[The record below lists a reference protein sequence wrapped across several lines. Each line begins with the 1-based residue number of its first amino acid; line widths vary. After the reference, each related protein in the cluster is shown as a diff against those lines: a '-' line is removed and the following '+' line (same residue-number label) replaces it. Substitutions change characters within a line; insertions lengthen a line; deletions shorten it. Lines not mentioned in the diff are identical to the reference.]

1 MGKFQFHSKG
11 ISDRIVTP
19 CTLDVSDYETSIE
32 KPKSEEKVKA
42 LWDTGST
49 VTVLSEMLV
58 QRLGLI
64 PSDICRV
71 SGWDGNP
78 ITTNTYNIDVVL
90 GETRIE
96 FVNAVRGPLKNI
108 DMIIGM
114 DVISQGD
121 FHITH
126 PSYTTILEFEMK

>member
-1 MGKFQFHSKG
+1 MKNVSLPCCKG
-11 ISDRIVTP
+11 NTFLRHTIRCTKIFWLVNVELSTDNLP
-19 CTLDVSDYETSIE
+19 C
-32 KPKSEEKVKA
+32 A
-42 LWDTGST
+42 
-49 VTVLSEMLV
+49 
-58 QRLGLI
+58 LI

-126 PSYTTILEFEMK
+126 SSYTTMLEFEVK

>member
-1 MGKFQFHSKG
+1 M
-11 ISDRIVTP
+11 
-19 CTLDVSDYETSIE
+19 
-32 KPKSEEKVKA
+32 PKSEDTVKA

-71 SGWDGNP
+71 SGRDGNP

-126 PSYTTILEFEMK
+126 PSYTTMLEFEVK